1 MSGFVLLGVLF
12 FAAGILAFAFKY
24 YDNLEKRY
32 KNSLSLVLCCCG
44 LENKRIFT
52 HSRSSKKRL
61 AKHPSKDFIYIFGI
75 VRIVKTRSN
84 LIFIKLS
91 TQIFVPKQVL

>member
-32 KNSLSLVLCCCG
+32 KNRLSLVL
-44 LENKRIFT
+44 LLFKF
-52 HSRSSKKRL
+52 
-61 AKHPSKDFIYIFGI
+61 
-75 VRIVKTRSN
+75 
-84 LIFIKLS
+84 
-91 TQIFVPKQVL
+91 

>member
-32 KNSLSLVLCCCG
+32 KNRLSLVLCC
-44 LENKRIFT
+44 LNFRAIFAT
-52 HSRSSKKRL
+52 V
-61 AKHPSKDFIYIFGI
+61 A
-75 VRIVKTRSN
+75 
-84 LIFIKLS
+84 
-91 TQIFVPKQVL
+91 